1 MRAPFHPIIITF
13 FTLLTFLGS
22 SVYGQKS
29 TATPITNIAPSVHS
43 YHFLNLSNNKVHEN
57 VPNGTVIGTFHYDES
72 ANNSS
77 ELHFILTDN
86 AGGRFALNDS
96 LLLVHNT
103 SLIDYETQKTY
114 NVTVRAISLNGESY
128 EKTFAIHILNAND
141 PPNDISL
148 SNSTV
153 AENSSPGTFIA
164 NIKGT
169 DPDSSDV
176 LSFSIHKDVNH
187 DFAIH
192 NNSLVVSD
200 SAHIDYEKTPY
211 LHLVI
216 RATDKKG
223 AAYNKSFSIKVLNQN
238 DAPTAV
244 KLTNTV
250 IKENL
255 PVGTFIGTLSSVD
268 EDSSDTHDYDLL
280 NNAGGAF
287 ALFGNSLVVADSSR
301 LNYEADSTLTITIR
315 STDNKGLYVEQPITI
330 HIRNIN
336 ESPEITGITD
346 LQTNEDIPT
355 DTLHFQISDPETPPR
370 FLSLLATTSDTALVA
385 DSNIVIGGSQNNRWL
400 FIRSNHDSSG
410 IADIYLHVSDGVN
423 VSTRK
428 IKLTVHPVNDFPVVV
443 TNDGIKLDEG
453 SGKIFSKKNL
463 FVTDVD
469 NTPGQLRFKVT
480 ELPEHGSIYIDT
492 TRIKKDEWFTQK
504 DIDKGRIR
512 YIHDGS
518 ETTND
523 QFKFNISDGSGGRIN
538 KQYFDITINPVNDP
552 PTITK
557 ISDAA
562 TLEDTPTQSIP
573 FTIND
578 AETPPTY
585 LEVSGNSTNIKLLPD
600 SNIVIDG
607 LGKDRTITMTPAP
620 NQYGSS
626 MVTVI
631 VSDGEAHKVDKFKLT
646 VKPVD
651 DAPVIVP
658 IMAQET
664 KEDVTAK
671 IKFQVKDIDTDISK
685 LKTWASSSNEMLV
698 QKDAIHI
705 SAKGH
710 KRVLSISPTNDLS
723 GHTNI
728 TLYCSDGDSTS
739 KYTFNLNVTP
749 VNDPPDVFALFTADT
764 YVNIDTMAI
773 TFSWEK
779 AIDKEHDPV
788 SYILHIKGDNY
799 DTTVTHIKNNQY
811 IFTNKN
817 ALKPN
822 ALYDWSVSATDGHD
836 TTVCMLAKD
845 FIAPKVPGAPNAFKM
860 SPNYPNPFNP
870 TTTIHYQVPITSNVI
885 LSIYDMLGRK
895 VTELVHKHQQP
906 GRYDVE
912 WNAAG
917 QASGVYIYQIV
928 AVGDNGNKKYVDT
941 RKMILVK

>member
-13 FTLLTFLGS
+13 FILLTLLGN

-29 TATPITNIAPSVHS
+29 AAPPIIKIAPSVHS
-43 YHFLNLSNNKVHEN
+43 YHFLNLSNNEVPEN
-57 VPNGTVIGTFHYDES
+57 EPNGTVIGIFHYDKS
-72 ANNSS
+72 ANTSS
-77 ELHFILTDN
+77 EPHFILTDN

-96 LLLVHNT
+96 LLIIHNT
-103 SLIDYETQKTY
+103 SLIDYETRKKF
-114 NVTVRAISLNGESY
+114 NIAIRVISLDGESL
-128 EKTFAIHILNAND
+128 EKSFTIHILNANE
-141 PPNDISL
+141 PPTSISL
-148 SNSTV
+148 SDSII
-153 AENSSPGTFIA
+153 AENSPSGTLIA
-164 NIKGT
+164 NITGS

-176 LSFSIHKDVNH
+176 LSFSIHDDKNH
-187 DFAIH
+187 DFAVH

-211 LHLVI
+211 LYLVI
-216 RATDKKG
+216 RATDKMG
-223 AAYNKSFSIKVLNQN
+223 ATFDKSFSIRVLNQN
-238 DAPTAV
+238 DAPIGV
-244 KLTNTV
+244 NLTNTV

-255 PVGTFIGTLSSVD
+255 PVGTFVGTLSSID
-268 EDSSDTHDYDLL
+268 EDTSDTHDYDLL

-301 LNYEADSTLTITIR
+301 LNYEADSTLTITVR

-336 ESPEITGITD
+336 EAPDITGITD
-346 LQTNEDIPT
+346 LQTDEDIPT
-355 DTLHFQISDPETPPR
+355 DTLHFHISDPETPPR
-370 FLSLLATTSDTALVA
+370 FLSLLATTLDTSLVA
-385 DSNIVIGGSQNNRWL
+385 DSNIVLGGSQNNRWL

-423 VSTRK
+423 VSTK
-428 IKLTVHPVNDFPVVV
+428 KFKLKVHPVNDFPVVV
-443 TNDGIKLDEG
+443 TNDGIKVDEG
-453 SGKIFSKKNL
+453 SSKVISKKNL
-463 FVTDVD
+463 DITDVD
-469 NTPGQLRFKVT
+469 NTPGQLKFKVT
-480 ELPEHGSIYIDT
+480 ELPEHGTVFIDT
-492 TRIKKDEWFTQK
+492 THLKKDEWFTLS
-504 DIDKGRIR
+504 DIYKGRIR

-552 PTITK
+552 PAITE
-557 ISDAA
+557 IPDVT
-562 TLEDTPTQSIP
+562 TLEDTPTQTIP

-585 LEVSGNSTNIKLLPD
+585 LEVSSNSTNIKLLPD
-600 SNIVIDG
+600 SNIVLGG
-607 LGKDRTITMTPAP
+607 LGKDRSITMTPAP

-626 MVTVI
+626 IVTVI
-631 VSDGEAHKVDKFKLT
+631 VSDGDAHKVDKFKLT

-658 IMAQET
+658 ITAQVT
-664 KEDVTAK
+664 KEDIPAK
-671 IKFQVKDIDTDISK
+671 VKFQVKDIDTDVSK
-685 LKTWASSSNEMLV
+685 LKTWASSSNEILV
-698 QKDAIHI
+698 PKDAVHI
-705 SAKGH
+705 SGKKH
-710 KRVLSISPTNDLS
+710 KRELSISPTSDLS
-723 GHTNI
+723 GYTNI
-728 TLYCSDGDSTS
+728 TLYCNDGDSTS
-739 KYTFNLNVTP
+739 KYTFSLNVTP
-749 VNDPPDVFALFTADT
+749 VNDPPDVFALYTADT

-788 SYILHIKGDNY
+788 SYILNIKGDNY
-799 DTTVTHIKNNQY
+799 DTTVTHITGNQY
-811 IFTNKN
+811 IFTNKT

-895 VTELVHKHQQP
+895 VTELVHRHQQP
-906 GRYDVE
+906 GRYEVE

-928 AVGDNGNKKYVDT
+928 AVGDNGNKKFVDT